1 MVPLT
6 DAFFRY
12 TNHAYLEFAF
22 LVGALLELSC
32 IMSSS
37 KQTRDKTMRKTTLA
51 VLLKSI
57 AFGTTA
63 GDYEHTPICDVSW
76 DTIKLNQT
84 GTSLDYKER
93 LV

>member
-1 MVPLT
+1 
-6 DAFFRY
+6 
-12 TNHAYLEFAF
+12 
-22 LVGALLELSC
+22 
-32 IMSSS
+32 
-37 KQTRDKTMRKTTLA
+37 MRKTTLA

-63 GDYEHTPICDVSW
+63 GDYDHTPIGDVSW